1 MTAHALATPSPR
13 GACPG
18 LSAPMPTGDGL
29 LVRLL
34 PIGTIPLAAFGALCV
49 AARAHG
55 NGVIEVTSRG
65 SIQVR
70 GLSAVSAP
78 FFASAIA
85 ALDIAAEDGIP
96 VHCNPLTGIDPE
108 EIFDAGV
115 LANALRRKLAQQSVA
130 VRVSAKVSVA
140 IDGGGSLNLAT
151 LPADI
156 RLRAMATADGV
167 MLRVSVG
174 GDESSAA
181 DLGMIAPADG
191 IEAVMRLLE
200 VLAKR
205 GRTARARDVVAGEGA
220 IAFRSAIDGLVISP
234 RPQESRH
241 EPIISSPISLHRLRD
256 RSCACG
262 VELAF
267 GHADAASL
275 QNLVAAAA
283 AAGAKG
289 FRAAPG
295 RALLAIGLKPQT
307 TSAFIAVA
315 ERHGFI
321 VRADDPR
328 RHVVAC
334 AGAPICAS
342 AHIAARAMAPALA
355 ERAATEFRDGET
367 IHVSGCAKG
376 CAQASRA
383 ALTIVGTPEGCA
395 LIADGSARDAPFTI
409 VPANELAAAIT
420 QHVHERRHNRDHV

>member
-1 MTAHALATPSPR
+1 MTAHALAAPSPR

-34 PIGTIPLAAFGALCV
+34 PIGTISLTAFGALCA

-70 GLSAVSAP
+70 GLSAASAP
-78 FFASAIA
+78 YFASAIA
-85 ALDIAAEDGIP
+85 ALGIAAEDGVP
-96 VHCNPLTGIDPE
+96 VHCDPLAGIDQG
-108 EIFDAGV
+108 EIFDAAA
-115 LANALRRKLAQQSVA
+115 LAGDLRQRLMLQSMA
-130 VRVSAKVSVA
+130 ARLSAKVSVA

-151 LPADI
+151 LAADI
-156 RLRAMATADGV
+156 RLRAQATADGV
-167 MLRVSVG
+167 MLHVSVG
-174 GDESSAA
+174 GNESSA
-181 DLGMIAPADG
+181 DLGLITPADG
-191 IEAVMRLLE
+191 IEVVMRLLE
-200 VLAKR
+200 ALAKR
-205 GRTARARDVVAGEGA
+205 GRTARARDVLASEGA
-220 IAFRSAIDGLVISP
+220 IAFRLAAKGMVIFAP
-234 RPQESRH
+234 SR
-241 EPIISSPISLHRLRD
+241 ENGNEGTTSSPIGLYELRAG
-256 RSCACG
+256 SWACG
-262 VELAF
+262 VGLAF

-275 QNLVAAAA
+275 ENLVEASA

-295 RALLAIGLKPQT
+295 RALLAIGLKPEA
-307 TSAFIAVA
+307 TSGFVAAA

-342 AHIAARAMAPALA
+342 AHIASRAMAPALA
-355 ERAATEFRDGET
+355 EHTATEFSDGKT
-367 IHVSGCAKG
+367 IHISGCAKG
-376 CAQASRA
+376 CAQASAA

-395 LIADGSARDAPFTI
+395 LIADGSIRDVPFAI
-409 VPANELAAAIT
+409 VPANEIPAAIT
-420 QHVHERRHNRDHV
+420 QYVREQKRTRDHV